1 MTQTTTTPYD
11 KLVAGQI
18 IATDTVVI
26 SARNLK
32 AGSVLKSTIGEDGA
46 ETFGLAKP
54 AGDVSAVLMN
64 DCDASEEAKTALVL
78 FSGEVNKD
86 ALVFD
91 GTATAADY
99 VALRKIG
106 IFAKKC
112 I

>member
-26 SARNLK
+26 SAGNLK
-32 AGSVLKSTIGEDGA
+32 AGSVLKSTIGA

-64 DCDASEEAKTALVL
+64 DCDASKEAKTALVL
-78 FSGEVNKD
+78 FSGVVNKD